1 MHTEGSNNY
10 VFKGIMYTYSLH
22 SKKLVTYALSFW
34 DLVNIVSCPSGHV
47 FWNVRRASGLCVVIA
62 GWRLVVTF
70 LKARRLPCCKLPT
83 FQGASNPNWLLLG
96 CCWGIYFVSSFYFKN
111 SILKPILMLAFCS
124 FSWCL
129 PILGDNIGHYSTHI
143 MVTVKEIFCQPHLVI
158 LHIERGPGKPKH
170 ASVRLGSMLCPV
182 NVPLK
187 PCSSFTHQ
195 WDHCCRD
202 WRWGR

>member
-1 MHTEGSNNY
+1 MTWNISGSCEECISFLTVLVVWGIAPWNMHTEGNNNY

-47 FWNVRRASGLCVVIA
+47 FWNVGRASGLRVMIA

-70 LKARRLPCCKLPT
+70 LKARRLPCCKFPT

-124 FSWCL
+124 FSWWVITL
-129 PILGDNIGHYSTHI
+129 VTIPHTSWSQPRKFSVNHI
-143 MVTVKEIFCQPHLVI
+143 WWFCI
-158 LHIERGPGKPKH
+158 
-170 ASVRLGSMLCPV
+170 
-182 NVPLK
+182 
-187 PCSSFTHQ
+187 
-195 WDHCCRD
+195 
-202 WRWGR
+202 